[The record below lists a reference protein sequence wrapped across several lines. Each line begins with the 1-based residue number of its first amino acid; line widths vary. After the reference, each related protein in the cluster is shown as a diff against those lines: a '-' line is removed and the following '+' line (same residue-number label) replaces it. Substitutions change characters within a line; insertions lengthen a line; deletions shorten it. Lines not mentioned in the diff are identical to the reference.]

1 MKKRFLIMILVL
13 LFLINI
19 TALATISY
27 NRWFKTRT
35 ALAEPEFSDSWE
47 AFEEQ
52 ISLNPRQA
60 ETMQSLRLS
69 FEEEVESLRQ
79 QMEEKRNSLI
89 EEARSPSPDLNRIDK
104 IIEEL
109 SGLQASIQKK
119 SMRNLLKDKELLS
132 SGQQERYFS
141 LLKRHAHGRGWGHGR
156 RGVRGRGRRGLRE
169 NQNDTKTNL
178 K

>member
-1 MKKRFLIMILVL
+1 MKKRFLIMTLVL

-19 TALATISY
+19 TALATLSY
-27 NRWFKTRT
+27 NRWFKTRPIQT
-35 ALAEPEFSDSWE
+35 GAEISDSWE
-47 AFEEQ
+47 AFKEQ

-60 ETMQSLRLS
+60 KTMQNFRLS

-89 EEARSPSPDLNRIDK
+89 EEARNVSPDLNRIDR

-109 SGLQASIQKK
+109 SGLQADIQKK

-132 SGQQERYFS
+132 PGQQERYFS
-141 LLKRHAHGRGWGHGR
+141 LLDRHAHGRGWSQGR
-156 RGVRGRGRRGLRE
+156 KGVRGRGPRWLRD
-169 NQNDTKTNL
+169 NQKDTKTNL
-178 K
+178 R